1 MIIKKVTLRN
11 FGPFLGEHSLD
22 LTTLPEKPLI
32 LVGALNGG
40 GKTSILEATRL
51 TLYGSECGNGKLR
64 SMKYKDYLRMCIN
77 NSTPRGAITSTE
89 ITFSRNE
96 EGVSKE
102 IRVARAWSLSDE
114 TIDESISVFVG
125 GELDEALSND
135 AGWSSYMSACLPA
148 KLAHLFLF
156 DGEQILHGGAGGVSP
171 ILKDGVYSLL
181 GIETID
187 KLSKDLE
194 LFERKQMSELVQESA
209 LKGLKFLEIKCEEKS
224 KALIAKKSEL
234 ESARDQF
241 KSIEHTLSMRLLMFR
256 KNGGEEYL
264 NREMTRDNLK
274 QKKVELSQ
282 INAQLIELCAG
293 ELNLELVVKELK
305 VLQERAND
313 EVETKK
319 AVASIEILRLR
330 DEELKEEIL
339 SKTDSDVRTRITEW
353 LEADVQKRARK
364 ITSRPLLG
372 LDTETANNVRR
383 LADTSIPEA
392 RKKSEALL
400 MRLAEQEDAIFALE
414 EKIRQI
420 PSEEYILEQEKEL
433 REAESNLTI
442 AESNLLSFATEVTKD
457 EKDLIEHEAEL
468 RKFKLENID
477 AEAKG
482 SEAERLLRQ
491 TSKAL
496 ATLADFKKKLIA
508 ENITL
513 IQSLIE
519 ESLQR
524 LLRKLSLIKK
534 LTIDPETFEIH
545 LQSPSGATVPWQQM
559 SAGEQQIVTT
569 AIIWG
574 LARASG
580 HVFPMMVDTPLGR
593 LDESHRGK
601 LLEHYYPEASHQ
613 VVLLSTDKEIGPKDL
628 AELKNHVTRTYL
640 VRHNEQTKVSD
651 LTEGYFN

>member
-1 MIIKKVTLRN
+1 MIIKKITLRN

-77 NSTPRGAITSTE
+77 NSAPKGSITSTE
-89 ITFSRNE
+89 LTFNRNE
-96 EGVSKE
+96 EGITKE
-102 IRVARAWSLSDE
+102 IRVARAWSLIND
-114 TIDESISVFVG
+114 TIDESISVFVE
-125 GELDEALSND
+125 GELQEALSND
-135 AGWSSYMSACLPA
+135 AGWNSYMSACLPA

-156 DGEQILHGGAGGVSP
+156 DGEQILHGGVGGVSP

-187 KLSKDLE
+187 KLSNDLE
-194 LFERKQMSELVQESA
+194 LFERKQMSELVKESA
-209 LKGLKFLEIKCEEKS
+209 LKGLKSLEKKCEEKS
-224 KALIAKKSEL
+224 TALITKKAEL
-234 ESARDQF
+234 EAARDQF
-241 KSIEHTLSMRLLMFR
+241 KSIEHSLSMRRLEFR
-256 KNGGEEYL
+256 KNGGEEYR
-264 NREMTRDNLK
+264 NREKTEYELK
-274 QKKVELSQ
+274 KKNDELAQ
-282 INAQLIELCAG
+282 INIQLIELYAG
-293 ELNLELVVKELK
+293 DLSLELVTKELK
-305 VLQERAND
+305 TLQERAK
-313 EVETKK
+313 EEIEAKK
-319 AVASIEILRLR
+319 ASTSIEILIRR

-339 SKTDSDVRTRITEW
+339 SKAEAGIKSKITEW
-353 LEADVQKRARK
+353 LDADIQKRVTK
-364 ITSRPLLG
+364 ISPKPLLG
-372 LDTETANNVRR
+372 LDGEFAEKVRR
-383 LADTSIPEA
+383 LEEISIPEA

-400 MRLAEQEDAIFALE
+400 GIQADLEDAIFALA

-420 PSEEYILEQEKEL
+420 PTEVYILEQEKEL
-433 REAESNLTI
+433 HEAESNLAI
-442 AESNLLSFATEVTKD
+442 AESNLTSFEEKIAKEEKELTE
-457 EKDLIEHEAEL
+457 LEAEL
-468 RKFKLENID
+468 RKFKLDNID

-482 SEAERLLRQ
+482 SEAERLQKQ
-491 TSKAL
+491 TSKSL
-496 ATLADFKKKLIA
+496 ATLAAFKKRLIT
-508 ENITL
+508 ENISL

-524 LLRKLSLIKK
+524 LLRKVSLIKK
-534 LTIDPETFEIH
+534 LTIDPESFEIH
-545 LQSPSGATVPWQQM
+545 LESPSGATVLWQQM

-580 HVFPMMVDTPLGR
+580 HAFPMMVDTPLGR
-593 LDESHRGK
+593 LDDSHRGK

-628 AELKNHVTRTYL
+628 NEFKDQVTRTYL
-640 VRHNEQTKVSD
+640 VRHNDQTKVSNII
-651 LTEGYFN
+651 EGYFN